1 MRSAPGIAVMVAAL
15 AVVVPRASF
24 ADAGARLVGVSGD
37 VHVETAAGPVAAR
50 VDAIVSAGQVVVTGP
65 GASASLRLGDGSL
78 LVLGERSRLR
88 MTRVLATA
96 GGDRDVSV
104 LVEVG
109 SLVAR
114 VARVLGVVGLF
125 EVRTPSERVNV
136 RSGELYLE
144 VDPDGTTRIERR
156 TADVDESSASP
167 AAAPGVAASPAG
179 SSARGAAVP
188 TRQTGTASRASVSRG
203 SSALTRETPVSA
215 LLPQIVPATSAAA
228 DATLGDLLGTAAPAL
243 SLVTGVVGTALP
255 VVDALADAL
264 PPPVGEVLDALPLA
278 PVLGLRGAPSSPGPG
293 GSGARVRGSVEF
305 R

>member
-1 MRSAPGIAVMVAAL
+1 MRSASGIAALIAAVL
-15 AVVVPRASF
+15 PSTSF

-37 VHVETAAGPVAAR
+37 VHVETSAGPVAAR
-50 VDAIVSAGQVVVTGP
+50 VDAVVTAGQVVVTGP

-88 MTRVLATA
+88 MTRVLAAA

-156 TADVDESSASP
+156 TADLAESSGSDAATAGVVSSP
-167 AAAPGVAASPAG
+167 A
-179 SSARGAAVP
+179 RAAVMP
-188 TRQTGTASRASVSRG
+188 ARRTGTASRASVSRE
-203 SSALTRETPVSA
+203 SSALTRETPVAA
-215 LLPQIVPATSAAA
+215 LLPEIVPAAAA

-243 SLVTGVVGTALP
+243 SLVTGVVGTTLP
-255 VVDALADAL
+255 AVDALVGTL
-264 PPPVGEVLDALPLA
+264 PLPVGEVLDALPLA
-278 PVLGLRGAPSSPGPG
+278 PVLGLRAAPSSPGG
-293 GSGARVRGSVEF
+293 TSGSRVRGSVEF